1 MCVFFTPNRFALRLN
16 TQKKAIGKPTTSLPF
31 TCKSVSVTLGLA
43 SHSDARPFSMPTH
56 TPIPSRRNR
65 LRLATLLAMTALGIA
80 ALPRAAEAFFCFSF
94 QMGGGPR
101 YSMWAPSSPFGP
113 WYGPTVDYPGYPG
126 GLGYPGRPG
135 GGYGGFPTPYGSPWS
150 GWGNPWRGLGGAPQ
164 AYSPYGFGSPGYGP
178 MGSGGPLAI
187 TVASLSLAN
196 FAVANHARAGR
207 LSLRTS
213 RYAIWRL
220 AAGDFAY
227 DRRRLVRAFAEEART
242 VSIDF
247 QIGQPRPLPT
257 SHLGSNQR
265 SAGPS

>member
-178 MGSGGPLAI
+178 MGSVAPWQSPWQASPWQTSPWQTMPGLGGYPYGPAATPFGAWPLG
-187 TVASLSLAN
+187 T
-196 FAVANHARAGR
+196 
-207 LSLRTS
+207 
-213 RYAIWRL
+213 
-220 AAGDFAY
+220 
-227 DRRRLVRAFAEEART
+227 
-242 VSIDF
+242 
-247 QIGQPRPLPT
+247 LPT
-257 SHLGSNQR
+257 TG
-265 SAGPS
+265 GDW